1 MSITDISKVLQVSS
15 LQSSRKTDDDDTT
28 TGATGEF
35 AALMSMTPAQRMRA
49 LILEQ
54 LGLSEDSLQKMPV
67 DQRAQIE
74 NKIAQ
79 IMKEKLGIKDEETA
93 STTNGIETD
102 TANTCSTAVASLTA
116 SAGNSGTA
124 SSGSDG
130 QPATDQAE
138 RLLAMI
144 RNSAALS

>member
-1 MSITDISKVLQVSS
+1 MSITDISKVLRVSS
-15 LQSSRKTDDDDTT
+15 LTGNRKTDDNDST
-28 TGATGEF
+28 TGATAEF

-54 LGLSEDSLQKMPV
+54 LGLSEDSLRKMPV

-79 IMKEKLGIKDEETA
+79 IMKEKLGIKDEQTA
-93 STTNGIETD
+93 STANGIETE
-102 TANTCSTAVASLTA
+102 AASTSSTVVASVAA
-116 SAGNSGTA
+116 SAGSGGTA
-124 SSGSDG
+124 NAGSDG
-130 QPATDQAE
+130 KPATDQAE

-144 RNSAALS
+144 RHSALG